1 MFYNIIL
8 VLVIENYVCI
18 MDLNLQLPA
27 LQTSC
32 EERQFQEVMKGQH
45 PICGY
50 GAKLRLCSRSPGQP
64 VFKGSSGIHPQSYFR
79 NNSTDSNDLWTSHP
93 LYLSFYFDSIAGLA
107 LATAV
112 LAAMII
118 LKKAKISKAMKYL
131 SLSFLFSDFLFH
143 FVSALVSSVK
153 FLDLSE
159 HAYASRYVRQFCE
172 GFLLCVSLS
181 SVVVLSFDRVI
192 ALVWPLRRRR
202 HVTTRRIWLV
212 IICTWSMNLLV
223 YSSSVF
229 WFLIDCPHL
238 VGGRCDNDILH
249 PVKMSLAQR
258 EHIILTSMLITLEL
272 MNVIANCILI
282 RQIYLYIKKRQLLLV
297 GMQGNRDSNA
307 VTSTTPAAPNTTNDG
322 KDQKTGLNK
331 APYNGS
337 PSVSGISFVSRPEP
351 QRLSFPV
358 PRLATE
364 IQNPAAPEGE
374 AAIRRIQFK
383 NTSNSIAAAKL
394 IVAVA
399 LTQVCFKLPYI
410 AMLQLRVFT
419 WKQGIEQFDTNLL
432 QSASRGLIQ
441 ISSVPALYLYVLKL
455 RECRRVIRQLAFCGK
470 I

>member
-1 MFYNIIL
+1 
-8 VLVIENYVCI
+8 
-18 MDLNLQLPA
+18 
-27 LQTSC
+27 
-32 EERQFQEVMKGQH
+32 MKGQH
-45 PICGY
+45 PICGF
-50 GAKLRLCSRSPGQP
+50 GAELRLCGRSPGQA
-64 VFKGSSGIHPQSYFR
+64 VFKGSSGFHPQSHFR
-79 NNSTDSNDLWTSHP
+79 NNYTDSNDLWISHP

-107 LATAV
+107 LAAAV

-118 LKKAKISKAMKYL
+118 LKKAKISTAMKYL

-143 FVSALVSSVK
+143 FVSALISSVK
-153 FLDLSE
+153 FLDLWE
-159 HAYASRYVRQFCE
+159 NAYASRYARQFCE

-192 ALVWPLRRRR
+192 ALVWPLRRRT
-202 HVTTRRIWLV
+202 HFTTRKIWLV

-223 YSSSVF
+223 YSSAVF

-238 VGGRCDNDILH
+238 VGGRCDDILH

-297 GMQGNRDSNA
+297 GRQGNRDSNA
-307 VTSTTPAAPNTTNDG
+307 VTSTTSAAQNTTNDR
-322 KDQKTGLNK
+322 KRPEDGLNK
-331 APYNGS
+331 VPHNGS
-337 PSVSGISFVSRPEP
+337 PAISGISFVSRPEP

-358 PRLATE
+358 PRLAPA
-364 IQNPAAPEGE
+364 IQNPAAPERE
-374 AAIRRIQFK
+374 AAFRRIQFK

-419 WKQGIEQFDTNLL
+419 WKQGVEQFDTNLL
-432 QSASRGLIQ
+432 QSVSRCLIQ
-441 ISSVPALYLYVLKL
+441 VSSVPALYLYVLKL

-470 I
+470 T